1 MDQVPTNSGQP
12 PAAGSSHFFADNLKG
27 FLLAV
32 ASSAFI
38 GASFIIKKKGLKRAG
53 ASGSRAGTQPLP
65 CPLLLVFSP
74 NPERNNREILK
85 SFGECRFRLMAK
97 IYYFLLVFMRKIGGR
112 SAVLAHFILKE
123 KLQRMGV
130 LGCVLC
136 IVGSTIIV
144 LHAPEERTPSSVQ
157 QIWDLATQP
166 GILQCLILEL
176 IECLRPIHSHTLL
189 FVQSIYVVDHLV
201 ADAGFLLIILSSA
214 FLLYTASAVAV
225 SLVLM
230 LHCSPR
236 YGQTNIMVYL
246 GICSAIGSLTVIS
259 AIIIVCLV
267 SLNSLHSSSEYFI
280 SCAGYE
286 YQGHR
291 NCNQA
296 YIGGCQPSWLLPNMG
311 ICNGGNLLHYNPVEL
326 LKQGWCLMQNLLFRA
341 VSQVSYAN
349 FFAHVQDWSG
359 QSASNV
365 ASEICGLITVISGTT
380 VLHSTRESD
389 QPFSSGKLKP
399 PR

>member
-1 MDQVPTNSGQP
+1 MDKVPINSGPP
-12 PAAGSSHFFADNLKG
+12 PAAGSAHFFADNLKG

-53 ASGSRAGTQPLP
+53 ASGSRAG
-65 CPLLLVFSP
+65 
-74 NPERNNREILK
+74 
-85 SFGECRFRLMAK
+85 
-97 IYYFLLVFMRKIGGR
+97 IGGYGYLLEPLWWIGMVTMIIGEIANFVAYIFAPAVMVTPLGALSIIV

-136 IVGSTIIV
+136 IVGSTVIV
-144 LHAPEERTPSSVQ
+144 LHAPEERTPSSVE

-166 GILQCLILEL
+166 
-176 IECLRPIHSHTLL
+176 
-189 FVQSIYVVDHLV
+189 
-201 ADAGFLLIILSSA
+201 A

-246 GICSAIGSLTVIS
+246 GICSAIGSLTVMSIKAIGIAIKLTLEGVNQAGYFQTWVFAMVAISCIIIQLNYLNKALDTFNTAVVSPVYYAMFTILTILAS
-259 AIIIVCLV
+259 AIM
-267 SLNSLHSSSEYFI
+267 F
-280 SCAGYE
+280 
-286 YQGHR
+286 
-291 NCNQA
+291 
-296 YIGGCQPSWLLPNMG
+296 
-311 ICNGGNLLHYNPVEL
+311 
-326 LKQGWCLMQNLLFRA
+326 K
-341 VSQVSYAN
+341 
-349 FFAHVQDWSG
+349 DWSG
-359 QSASNV
+359 QSASNI

-389 QPFSSGKLKP
+389 QTSSSDLYTPLSPKIFWHIQGNGELGKLKDDDLLSGEFVAVV
-399 PR
+399 RQDHFT

>member
-74 NPERNNREILK
+74 NPELIIGEIANFVAYIFAPAVMVTPLGAL
-85 SFGECRFRLMAK
+85 S
-97 IYYFLLVFMRKIGGR
+97 IIV

-166 GILQCLILEL
+166 GLLQCLILEL

-326 LKQGWCLMQNLLFRA
+326 LKQ
-341 VSQVSYAN
+341 AN